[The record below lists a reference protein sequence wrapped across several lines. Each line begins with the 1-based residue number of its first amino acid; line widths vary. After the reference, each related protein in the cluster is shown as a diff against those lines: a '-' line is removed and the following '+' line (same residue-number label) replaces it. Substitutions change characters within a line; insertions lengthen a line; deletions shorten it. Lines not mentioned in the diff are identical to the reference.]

1 MRAFIRHIGVVDQKD
16 KVHSVTFGPG
26 VNVVTGKSSTGKSAL
41 IEIFDYCF
49 GSSDFTIPDGVIT
62 SNSEIYFVVIN
73 VTGVDLVLA
82 RRKDNAKAA
91 FLKPES
97 DLAKTADAQ
106 KLTVSFF
113 DDKFYIPLSDFKR
126 TLGRYFGLRVTDVEE
141 SSTERQY
148 RGQKKPRP
156 SIRSFASF
164 MLQHQNLVANKHALF
179 YRFDEREKRDQVIE
193 HLKIFLG
200 FADQQYFIKTQE
212 LDELQKRQR
221 FIEIRIPRAAELR
234 KIASNALGSAIR
246 EYHAISGHEI
256 DLGETADLVKA
267 PAIALE
273 ALRSL
278 QIQVSSTSGEQIRQR
293 NEIERKRARQ
303 IGELR
308 EEQRSLSSI
317 QSSIEFA
324 KRYTSEA
331 GDVSLPESAKVS
343 QTVCPF
349 CKSEHGAI
357 EAEANELSSAI
368 RWLNDELKKSTHLLE
383 SFEEEELKAKR
394 QLDVKKAAVLESDQE
409 IAKIDAQIKDLEKFR
424 TQHELALKAKLRAE
438 AALESLLEKPDEELE
453 RQLEAVKNE
462 IKEITKFLRENYDV
476 KKKLETAE
484 STIDA
489 LLSDFGSRF
498 DFEES
503 YRPINLRFSL
513 ETFDLWHETADRKV
527 FLRSMGSGANWL
539 YCHLALFLAL
549 HRYFASLG
557 DACSIPSILFLDQPS
572 QVYFPSMLD
581 DDSEF
586 SPEAL
591 AAKEGQSRK
600 RTVDEDI
607 VAVTNLYS
615 QLVRYC
621 AETKD
626 ATGIEPQIIVTDHAD
641 KLELVGKT
649 KFEDL
654 VQGRRWRTRGF
665 IQLEDKD

>member
-16 KVHSVTFGPG
+16 KVHSVSFGPG

-73 VTGVDLVLA
+73 VTDVDLVLA
-82 RRKDNAKAA
+82 RRKDNTKAA

-97 DLAKTADAQ
+97 DLAKTADSQ
-106 KLTVSFF
+106 KLTGSFF
-113 DDKFYIPLSDFKR
+113 DDSFFIPLTDFKR
-126 TLGRYFGLRVTDVEE
+126 ALGRYFGLRITDVEE
-141 SSTERQY
+141 SSTDRQY

-156 SIRSFASF
+156 SIRSFTSF

-200 FADQQYFIKTQE
+200 FSDQQYFIKAQE
-212 LDELQKRQR
+212 LDDLRKRQR
-221 FIEIRIPRAAELR
+221 LIELRIPKAAELR
-234 KIASNALGSAIR
+234 KSAANSLDSAIR
-246 EYHAISGHEI
+246 EYHAVSGHAI
-256 DLGETADLVKA
+256 DLGETAELVSA

-273 ALRSL
+273 AIRSL
-278 QIQVSSTSGEQIRQR
+278 RVQVTSISGEQIRQR
-293 NEIERKRARQ
+293 DELERKRARQ

-317 QSSIEFA
+317 HSSIEFA

-331 GDVSLPESAKVS
+331 GAVCVPESAKIS
-343 QTVCPF
+343 DTICPF
-349 CKSEHGAI
+349 CKSSHEGI
-357 EAEANELSSAI
+357 EVEANELSSAI
-368 RWLNDELKKSTHLLE
+368 TWLNDELRKSTHLLE

-394 QLDVKKAAVLESDQE
+394 RLEGKKAEVLESDQQL
-409 IAKIDAQIKDLEKFR
+409 AKIDAQIEDLEKFR

-453 RQLEAVKNE
+453 RQLEAVKSE
-462 IKEITKFLRENYDV
+462 IKAISKFLRENYDV

-484 STIDA
+484 SSIDE

-513 ETFDLWHETADRKV
+513 ETFDLWYETEERKV

-557 DACSIPSILFLDQPS
+557 NTCSIPSILFFDQPS
-572 QVYFPSMLD
+572 QVYFPSILD
-581 DDSEF
+581 NDTEF

-591 AAKEGQSRK
+591 ATKEGQSRK
-600 RTVDEDI
+600 RSVDEDI

-621 AETKD
+621 AETKEV
-626 ATGIEPQIIVTDHAD
+626 TGIEPQIIVTDHAD
-641 KLELVGKT
+641 NLDLEGET

-665 IQLEDKD
+665 IQLED

>member
-1 MRAFIRHIGVVDQKD
+1 MRAFIRHIGIVDQKD
-16 KVHSVTFGPG
+16 KVHSVSFGPG

-73 VTGVDLVLA
+73 VMNVDLVLA
-82 RRKDNAKAA
+82 RRKDDAKAA
-91 FLKPES
+91 FLKPVS
-97 DLAKTADAQ
+97 DLAKTADSQ
-106 KLTVSFF
+106 KLTLSYFEDSFF
-113 DDKFYIPLSDFKR
+113 IPLTDFKR
-126 TLGRYFGLRVTDVEE
+126 ALGRYFGLRITDVEV
-141 SSTERQY
+141 SSTDRQY

-156 SIRSFASF
+156 SRRSFTSF
-164 MLQHQNLVANKHALF
+164 MLQHQNLIANKHALF

-212 LDELQKRQR
+212 LDALQMRQR
-221 FIEIRIPRAAELR
+221 SIELRIPKAAEMR
-234 KIASNALGSAIR
+234 KSAANSLDSAIR
-246 EYHAISGHEI
+246 EYHAASGNYM
-256 DLGETADLVKA
+256 DLGETADLVSA

-273 ALRSL
+273 AIRALR
-278 QIQVSSTSGEQIRQR
+278 VEVKSTSGEQIRQR
-293 NEIERKRARQ
+293 DELERNRARQ

-308 EEQRSLSSI
+308 EAQRSLSSI
-317 QSSIEFA
+317 RASIAFA

-331 GDVSLPESAKVS
+331 GAVNVPESAKVS
-343 QTVCPF
+343 DTICPF
-349 CKSEHGAI
+349 CNSSHEGIK
-357 EAEANELSSAI
+357 AEANELSSAI
-368 RWLNDELKKSTHLLE
+368 TWLNDELRKSTHLLE

-394 QLDVKKAAVLESDQE
+394 RVEEKETEVLESDKQL
-409 IAKIDAQIKDLEKFR
+409 AKIDAQIKDLEKFR

-438 AALESLLEKPDEELE
+438 AALESLLEKPDEELGQ
-453 RQLEAVKNE
+453 QLEAVKIE
-462 IKEITKFLRENYDV
+462 IKELTKFLRDKYDV

-484 STIDA
+484 SEIDK
-489 LLSDFGSRF
+489 LLSDLGARF

-513 ETFDLWHETADRKV
+513 ETFDLWHETAQRKV

-557 DACSIPSILFLDQPS
+557 NACTIPSILFFDQPS
-572 QVYFPSMLD
+572 QVYFPSILD
-581 DDSEF
+581 NDTEF
-586 SPEAL
+586 SPEDL

-600 RTVDEDI
+600 RSVDEDI
-607 VAVTNLYS
+607 VSVTNLYS

-621 AETKD
+621 GETKE

-641 KLELVGKT
+641 NLDLEGDT
-649 KFEDL
+649 IFEDL

-665 IQLEDKD
+665 IQLDD

>member
-1 MRAFIRHIGVVDQKD
+1 MRAFIRHIGIVDQKD
-16 KVHSVTFGPG
+16 KVHSVSFGPG

-73 VTGVDLVLA
+73 VMNVDLVLA
-82 RRKDNAKAA
+82 RRKDDAKAA
-91 FLKPES
+91 FLKPVS
-97 DLAKTADAQ
+97 DLAKTADSQ
-106 KLTVSFF
+106 KLTLSYFEDSFF
-113 DDKFYIPLSDFKR
+113 IPLTDFKR
-126 TLGRYFGLRVTDVEE
+126 ALGRYFGLRITDVEV
-141 SSTERQY
+141 SSTDRQY

-156 SIRSFASF
+156 SIRSFTSF
-164 MLQHQNLVANKHALF
+164 MLQHQNLIANKHALF

-212 LDELQKRQR
+212 LDALQMRQR
-221 FIEIRIPRAAELR
+221 SIELRIPKAAEMR
-234 KIASNALGSAIR
+234 KSAANSLDSAIR
-246 EYHAISGHEI
+246 EYHAASGNYM
-256 DLGETADLVKA
+256 DLGETADLVSA

-273 ALRSL
+273 AIRALR
-278 QIQVSSTSGEQIRQR
+278 VEVKSTSGEQIRQR
-293 NEIERKRARQ
+293 DELERNRARQ

-308 EEQRSLSSI
+308 EAQRSLSSI
-317 QSSIEFA
+317 RASIAFA

-331 GDVSLPESAKVS
+331 GAVNVPESAKVS
-343 QTVCPF
+343 DTICPF
-349 CKSEHGAI
+349 CNSSHEGIK
-357 EAEANELSSAI
+357 AEANELSSAI
-368 RWLNDELKKSTHLLE
+368 TWLNDELRKSTHLLE

-394 QLDVKKAAVLESDQE
+394 RVEEKETEVLESDKQL
-409 IAKIDAQIKDLEKFR
+409 AKIDAQIKDLEKFR

-438 AALESLLEKPDEELE
+438 AALESLLEKPDEELGQ
-453 RQLEAVKNE
+453 QLEAVKIE
-462 IKEITKFLRENYDV
+462 IKELTKFLRDKYDV

-484 STIDA
+484 SEIDK
-489 LLSDFGSRF
+489 LLSDLGARF

-513 ETFDLWHETADRKV
+513 ETFDLWHETAQRKV

-557 DACSIPSILFLDQPS
+557 NACTIPSILFFDQPS
-572 QVYFPSMLD
+572 QVYFPSILD
-581 DDSEF
+581 NDTEF
-586 SPEAL
+586 SPEDL

-600 RTVDEDI
+600 RSVDEDI
-607 VAVTNLYS
+607 VSVTNLYS

-621 AETKD
+621 GETKE

-641 KLELVGKT
+641 NLDLEGDT
-649 KFEDL
+649 TFEDL

-665 IQLEDKD
+665 IQLDD